1 MRIPTGSMA
10 MACVLL
16 SVALLLT
23 GCAGAAVKEA
33 QLGEEVF
40 LQPAAEQGPN
50 PFTASTATGPARTGT
65 PRPTGTGRTAD
76 VSAPPAG
83 LAVAPL
89 AAARALSGGTPGL
102 YSGSVRVAGCD
113 VERQIGGLTADPARG
128 NAFAHVAGVS
138 RTDLPGYLRALTP
151 VLLRADTRVTNH
163 GYRDGETAGYQA
175 VLQAGTAVLVDDRG
189 VPRVRCAC
197 GNPLRPPEE
206 ARGGVGAR
214 GTAWSGYRPNQV
226 IVVTPAPQAVGSLTL
241 LDAGTNTWIE
251 RRLGPDVRNDH
262 LVAPPAVADTA
273 PPDPGLTGFPHP
285 SRPDSGQPSPRESRS
300 NTATG
305 EIGGAVIDTGRVTPG
320 RGERRGEGAEDR
332 RTQTDG
338 TGTGQRVRS
347 TRAVDRGATGRGEAG
362 SDTGTRSTGGRADAG
377 SGSSGGG
384 TGTGSHSVGGRA
396 GTGSHSA
403 EGRAEDGAHSVG
415 GRAEDGS
422 HSAASAGGHGT
433 HVADGRVP
441 SAVGAR
447 GTSGTTGG
455 GTRAGEASSAP
466 SATGDAS
473 RKADGSAAPVTP
485 RTAAS
490 AAPATTGPG
499 TPTSDAS
506 RIPAATGDV
515 SRKADASAAPAA
527 TGQGTRRAD
536 ASSAPAATG
545 ATSRRAEGSAAP
557 AVTGEGTRTAD
568 TSAAPA
574 TTGHG
579 TSTSDASSP
588 SAAIG
593 GASRTANASAA
604 PATTGQGTR
613 TADASRTPTPT
624 GGASRTANASAAPA
638 TTSQGTRTADA
649 SPAPASAGPVTPTA
663 EAHRTSA
670 VPDRSTPA
678 PAASSEARAVLP
690 ASAPATASAPPA
702 TPRATP
708 SAAPSLLDPL
718 AYPPDTSLLHDPPPF
733 GDSPTPQEPDEI
745 GPPNV
750 TDTPAMPDPS
760 RTDASVVPGGGAGKV
775 APAPAGALGG

>member
-1 MRIPTGSMA
+1 MRIPTGSMV

-40 LQPAAEQGPN
+40 LQPAAERGPN

-76 VSAPPAG
+76 ASAPPAG

-128 NAFAHVAGVS
+128 DAFAHVAGVS

-163 GYRDGETAGYQA
+163 GYRDGRTTGYQA

-197 GNPLRPPEE
+197 GNPLRPPQE

-285 SRPDSGQPSPRESRS
+285 SRPDTGRPSPEGSRS

-305 EIGGAVIDTGRVTPG
+305 EIGGAVIDTGRVAPG
-320 RGERRGEGAEDR
+320 RGEGRGERADDR
-332 RTQTDG
+332 RTRANGTDTGERG
-338 TGTGQRVRS
+338 TGVLERG
-347 TRAVDRGATGRGEAG
+347 AADRGESR
-362 SDTGTRSTGGRADAG
+362 SDMGTRSAGERAE
-377 SGSSGGG
+377 
-384 TGTGSHSVGGRA
+384 TGSR
-396 GTGSHSA
+396 SA
-403 EGRAEDGAHSVG
+403 EGRADTGSRSTGGGTEAGSRSAG
-415 GRAEDGS
+415 GRAESGS
-422 HSAASAGGHGT
+422 RGAASADGRGT
-433 HVADGRVP
+433 HVTDERVTTAP
-441 SAVGAR
+441 DAR
-447 GTSGTTGG
+447 GTSDATRDVTRTGD
-455 GTRAGEASSAP
+455 ASSAP
-466 SATGDAS
+466 AS
-473 RKADGSAAPVTP
+473 TSDGTRAADGSGVP
-485 RTAAS
+485 AAS
-490 AAPATTGPG
+490 GRV
-499 TPTSDAS
+499 TPTSDAA
-506 RIPAATGDV
+506 RAPAVTGDAA
-515 SRKADASAAPAA
+515 RKVGTSAASAA
-527 TGQGTRRAD
+527 TGQGTRAADASGAPVATGQGTGTSDASGVPAATGRVTPTSDAARSPAVTGDAARKAGASVAPAKTGQGTRAAD
-536 ASSAPAATG
+536 ASSAPASTG
-545 ATSRRAEGSAAP
+545 TGQGTRAVDASSAP
-557 AVTGEGTRTAD
+557 AVTG
-568 TSAAPA
+568 
-574 TTGHG
+574 HG
-579 TSTSDASSP
+579 TPAADVRHASASPGRSTVAPVASPETRAVPPVSAVP
-588 SAAIG
+588 S
-593 GASRTANASAA
+593 ASAA
-604 PATTGQGTR
+604 PPE
-613 TADASRTPTPT
+613 ASE
-624 GGASRTANASAAPA
+624 
-638 TTSQGTRTADA
+638 
-649 SPAPASAGPVTPTA
+649 PAP
-663 EAHRTSA
+663 
-670 VPDRSTPA
+670 ST
-678 PAASSEARAVLP
+678 V
-690 ASAPATASAPPA
+690 
-702 TPRATP
+702 P

-718 AYPPDTSLLHDPPPF
+718 AYPPDTSLYNSAPF
-733 GDSPTPQEPDEI
+733 GDSLMPQGPDEI

-750 TDTPAMPDPS
+750 TDTPALPDPS
-760 RTDASVVPGGGAGKV
+760 GGAGGAV
-775 APAPAGALGG
+775 PTPAHVLGG

>member
-65 PRPTGTGRTAD
+65 PRPAGTGRTAD

-305 EIGGAVIDTGRVTPG
+305 EIGGAVIDTGRMTPG
-320 RGERRGEGAEDR
+320 RGEGRGEGAEDR

-347 TRAVDRGATGRGEAG
+347 TRAVDRGVTGRGKAG

-377 SGSSGGG
+377 SGSSGGV

-403 EGRAEDGAHSVG
+403 EGSAEDGAHSVGGRAEDGSHSAG

-433 HVADGRVP
+433 HVADERVP
-441 SAVGAR
+441 SAADAR

-455 GTRAGEASSAP
+455 GTRAGEAPSAP
-466 SATGDAS
+466 SATGAAS

-490 AAPATTGPG
+490 AAPATTGHG
-499 TPTSDAS
+499 TPTS
-506 RIPAATGDV
+506 
-515 SRKADASAAPAA
+515 
-527 TGQGTRRAD
+527 D

-557 AVTGEGTRTAD
+557 AVTGVGTRTAD

-574 TTGHG
+574 TTSHG
-579 TSTSDASSP
+579 TSRSDASSP
-588 SAAIG
+588 SAAI
-593 GASRTANASAA
+593 
-604 PATTGQGTR
+604 
-613 TADASRTPTPT
+613 

-649 SPAPASAGPVTPTA
+649 SPAPASAGPATPTA